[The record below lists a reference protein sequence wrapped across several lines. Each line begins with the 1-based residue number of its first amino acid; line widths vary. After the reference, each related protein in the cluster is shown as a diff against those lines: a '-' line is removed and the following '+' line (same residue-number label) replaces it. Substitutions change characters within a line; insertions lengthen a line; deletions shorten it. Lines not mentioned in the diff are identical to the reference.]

1 MFSSSS
7 ALQLRE
13 NTGSW
18 KLKSTFGCCRF
29 EYIKMMH
36 GDASLWESFPQAL
49 ERRTG
54 ARRYVGAF
62 RAPFQDLR
70 LAPSQEHA
78 LRVCSLLAIPPP
90 PRDPKA
96 LPGGVP
102 ENLSEDNLST
112 WADTVQ
118 DVATGMIVLQP
129 GTDQIIFPHL
139 VELLTLLESVSRV
152 AFCCQCYL
160 PGSACRCLET
170 SSTASTAST
179 TGLSWSEIADPTFGP
194 NSAPAGRGAGS
205 ALPYG
210 SSSMPGGSVWDLP
223 STDYPR
229 LPGASSAIRQ
239 PRPPAGRASFLESQL
254 MAIRYGLTAPPEP
267 LRLPQPTWTPPATQN
282 RRRTQLPPPPPR
294 TDSVSTTD
302 QSQQTTAPDTGPEG
316 QGTRR
321 TGRSRSRGRHH
332 GPVSSPSRQSYTSL
346 QASGCS
352 GGTSR
357 RAPDWNPLANLANH
371 RSGGWKKDLDFYMG
385 AYFRLNYRNEPT
397 SKWPALKAKFFNFL
411 IDHHSEWKSIRNN
424 DPLGYLPYMGA
435 QFERVTGY
443 KLVGLGA
450 CTEWIRA
457 GTYCH
462 WVIAQRGE
470 LGRCPRLA
478 GTPPPEGPMTPPPF
492 PPVTAAASPATATPP
507 APAAPPA
514 TATQATAPKP
524 PQGGGGRPQSKSQPR
539 KRDAATAGVQGAA
552 RDTGGAGDSSDRSG
566 RATSREPRTARSRS
580 KKRCRSQSRKRES
593 RPTSPFPLQDR
604 EGRLQALQTLY
615 EEAGEHK
622 LASEITALRGL
633 QVIHPDM
640 GADELQSLNNQVLL
654 MIAEYHLTSASQGTH
669 HIQPVLPEGAARLMP
684 PVDEYLPGSFEGC
697 RDVRVTDRAQIMR
710 IATWL
715 HRLDLAATYS
725 VETANSPQ
733 VEDYDF
739 GPLLEY
745 FLMPRLSTITPQE
758 VAARVAQEN
767 RRGLEASLRDLHEE
781 RDSLQN
787 GIELLTTALE
797 KEQQKERRKSVKKQL
812 DSRRRELRSN
822 LRRIARLEGL
832 LGLEQPQQPPTAQG
846 PLDVIVEETTETF
859 MTDEESESEATL
871 QGDPTDEATAPVRE
885 TEQDMETGGEGG
897 DSPVTPNEDDLLTG
911 AGAADVET
919 GMASLHVDSPAK
931 PRGDDDAAT

>member
-1 MFSSSS
+1 
-7 ALQLRE
+7 
-13 NTGSW
+13 
-18 KLKSTFGCCRF
+18 
-29 EYIKMMH
+29 
-36 GDASLWESFPQAL
+36 
-49 ERRTG
+49 
-54 ARRYVGAF
+54 
-62 RAPFQDLR
+62 
-70 LAPSQEHA
+70 
-78 LRVCSLLAIPPP
+78 
-90 PRDPKA
+90 
-96 LPGGVP
+96 
-102 ENLSEDNLST
+102 
-112 WADTVQ
+112 
-118 DVATGMIVLQP
+118 
-129 GTDQIIFPHL
+129 
-139 VELLTLLESVSRV
+139 
-152 AFCCQCYL
+152 
-160 PGSACRCLET
+160 
-170 SSTASTAST
+170 
-179 TGLSWSEIADPTFGP
+179 
-194 NSAPAGRGAGS
+194 
-205 ALPYG
+205 
-210 SSSMPGGSVWDLP
+210 
-223 STDYPR
+223 
-229 LPGASSAIRQ
+229 
-239 PRPPAGRASFLESQL
+239 
-254 MAIRYGLTAPPEP
+254 
-267 LRLPQPTWTPPATQN
+267 
-282 RRRTQLPPPPPR
+282 
-294 TDSVSTTD
+294 
-302 QSQQTTAPDTGPEG
+302 
-316 QGTRR
+316 
-321 TGRSRSRGRHH
+321 
-332 GPVSSPSRQSYTSL
+332 
-346 QASGCS
+346 
-352 GGTSR
+352 
-357 RAPDWNPLANLANH
+357 
-371 RSGGWKKDLDFYMG
+371 MG

-424 DPLGYLPYMGA
+424 DPLGYLPYMEA

-457 GTYCH
+457 GTYYH
-462 WVIAQRGE
+462 WVIAQWGE

-478 GTPPPEGPMTPPPF
+478 GTPPPEGPMMPPPF

-524 PQGGGGRPQSKSQPR
+524 PQGGGGRPRSKSQPQ
-539 KRDAATAGVQGAA
+539 KRDAAAAGVQGAA

-566 RATSREPRTARSRS
+566 RATSREPHTARSRS
-580 KKRCRSQSRKRES
+580 KKRRRSQSRKRES
-593 RPTSPFPLQDR
+593 RPTAPFPLQDR

-622 LASEITALRGL
+622 LASEITALQGL

-725 VETANSPQ
+725 VETSNSPQ

-832 LGLEQPQQPPTAQG
+832 LGLKQPQQPPTAQG

-919 GMASLHVDSPAK
+919 GMASLHVDSPTK

>member
-1 MFSSSS
+1 
-7 ALQLRE
+7 
-13 NTGSW
+13 
-18 KLKSTFGCCRF
+18 
-29 EYIKMMH
+29 
-36 GDASLWESFPQAL
+36 
-49 ERRTG
+49 
-54 ARRYVGAF
+54 
-62 RAPFQDLR
+62 
-70 LAPSQEHA
+70 
-78 LRVCSLLAIPPP
+78 
-90 PRDPKA
+90 
-96 LPGGVP
+96 
-102 ENLSEDNLST
+102 
-112 WADTVQ
+112 
-118 DVATGMIVLQP
+118 
-129 GTDQIIFPHL
+129 
-139 VELLTLLESVSRV
+139 
-152 AFCCQCYL
+152 
-160 PGSACRCLET
+160 
-170 SSTASTAST
+170 
-179 TGLSWSEIADPTFGP
+179 
-194 NSAPAGRGAGS
+194 
-205 ALPYG
+205 
-210 SSSMPGGSVWDLP
+210 
-223 STDYPR
+223 
-229 LPGASSAIRQ
+229 
-239 PRPPAGRASFLESQL
+239 
-254 MAIRYGLTAPPEP
+254 
-267 LRLPQPTWTPPATQN
+267 
-282 RRRTQLPPPPPR
+282 
-294 TDSVSTTD
+294 
-302 QSQQTTAPDTGPEG
+302 
-316 QGTRR
+316 
-321 TGRSRSRGRHH
+321 
-332 GPVSSPSRQSYTSL
+332 
-346 QASGCS
+346 
-352 GGTSR
+352 
-357 RAPDWNPLANLANH
+357 
-371 RSGGWKKDLDFYMG
+371 MG

-424 DPLGYLPYMGA
+424 DPLGYLPYMEA

-450 CTEWIRA
+450 CTEWIRV
-457 GTYCH
+457 GTYYH

-478 GTPPPEGPMTPPPF
+478 GTPPPEGPMMPPPF
-492 PPVTAAASPATATPP
+492 PPVTAAASPATVTPAALAAPP

-524 PQGGGGRPQSKSQPR
+524 PQGGGGRPRSKSQPR
-539 KRDAATAGVQGAA
+539 KRDAAATGVQGAA

-580 KKRCRSQSRKRES
+580 KKHRRSQSRKRDS
-593 RPTSPFPLQDR
+593 RPTAPFPLQDR
-604 EGRLQALQTLY
+604 EGRLQALRTLY
-615 EEAGEHK
+615 EEAGEHR

-633 QVIHPDM
+633 QVIHLDM

-725 VETANSPQ
+725 VETSNSPQ

-846 PLDVIVEETTETF
+846 PLDVIIEEITQTF

-919 GMASLHVDSPAK
+919 GMASLHIDSPAK